1 MTASAQSDKHR
12 SRVEVPGGQG
22 VQVGDQKIQENT
34 FIRQYVETQI
44 IYTEPAQAAWPVRV
58 GDVLRTPRVSVPRRL
73 AGRARP

>member
-44 IYTEPAQAAWPVRV
+44 IYTEPAQVAWPVRV
-58 GDVLRTPRVSVPRRL
+58 GDVPQNPPRNIFGAPP
-73 AGRARP
+73 GG